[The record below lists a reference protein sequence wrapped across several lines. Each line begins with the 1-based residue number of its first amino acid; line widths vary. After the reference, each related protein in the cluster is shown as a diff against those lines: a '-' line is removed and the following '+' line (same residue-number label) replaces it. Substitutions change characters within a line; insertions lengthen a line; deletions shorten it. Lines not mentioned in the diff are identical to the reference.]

1 MASTSGRENQPGFEE
16 NVMTQPQTE
25 LLDLYRAGLKTA
37 AELMKASLESAERL
51 QNQGLVALRGA
62 IDEQAKSAADLAQA
76 KSLDELLALQT
87 RFAGAQLER
96 AMSYWGDLV
105 SLATENQ
112 RRAIGRMQEQT
123 RWLSD
128 AS

>member
-1 MASTSGRENQPGFEE
+1 
-16 NVMTQPQTE
+16 
-25 LLDLYRAGLKTA
+25 
-37 AELMKASLESAERL
+37 
-51 QNQGLVALRGA
+51 
-62 IDEQAKSAADLAQA
+62 
-76 KSLDELLALQT
+76 
-87 RFAGAQLER
+87 
-96 AMSYWGDLV
+96 MSYWGDLV

>member
-1 MASTSGRENQPGFEE
+1 
-16 NVMTQPQTE
+16 MTQPQTE